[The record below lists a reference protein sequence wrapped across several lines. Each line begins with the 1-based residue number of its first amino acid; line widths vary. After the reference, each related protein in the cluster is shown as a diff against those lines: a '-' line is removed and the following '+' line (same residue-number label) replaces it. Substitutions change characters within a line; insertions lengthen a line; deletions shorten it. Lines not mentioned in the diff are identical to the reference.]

1 MNARFV
7 RFTFNMTAARK
18 PLALAQLMVWEHP
31 PDCPTLTR
39 AERLGTTV
47 AVMTSSHARRS
58 GPTSMSVYT
67 AVCRRRAR
75 RSCTWTNRDLF
86 VLQ

>member
-39 AERLGTTV
+39 APSFRE
-47 AVMTSSHARRS
+47 ARHDRS
-58 GPTSMSVYT
+58 MK
-67 AVCRRRAR
+67 
-75 RSCTWTNRDLF
+75 L
-86 VLQ
+86 

>member
-1 MNARFV
+1 MFGAWGQRPAGVCTSVRLQGPPTMNARFV

-39 AERLGTTV
+39 APSFRE
-47 AVMTSSHARRS
+47 ARHDRS
-58 GPTSMSVYT
+58 MK
-67 AVCRRRAR
+67 
-75 RSCTWTNRDLF
+75 L
-86 VLQ
+86 